1 MFYFHM
7 YSKWIHL
14 PCPFKETSE
23 SLSFEL
29 TVNSATRGQHT
40 IMTTQLETVIGWL
53 CVAIDTR
60 LHEADLSVMRLK
72 DTEGSVELEDGR
84 RIPITSWKEFYTHT
98 HTQEAHIDVDVSQN
112 ESHFCLS
119 CFFYI
124 QPRAGLFLESWWT
137 GSSDDLRTAAVWYYR
152 LQLLMFEAA
161 TDVWG
166 SYSHMLELF
175 LIIFFVV

>member
-98 HTQEAHIDVDVSQN
+98 HTGSTRRCGR
-112 ESHFCLS
+112 FPKWKPLL
-119 CFFYI
+119 FK
-124 QPRAGLFLESWWT
+124 LFLLHTATCRFISRVMMDRQQRWLENSCCVV
-137 GSSDDLRTAAVWYYR
+137 LQTAA
-152 LQLLMFEAA
+152 A
-161 TDVWG
+161 DVWG